1 MKLDVK
7 FTELTNSFETVF
19 GEVHNISDGGYE
31 RGYAEGETKGYKKG
45 YTEGEV
51 KGFEDGA
58 KSEHDRFW
66 DAFQNYGNR
75 RDYDSAF
82 INWNDETFKPKYD
95 IIVKGWGSSLFR
107 KSSIT
112 DLKGILE
119 KQGVRLDTS
128 ENQALIQSF
137 QDSSITHIP
146 EINATKSTNN
156 NYLFSTGSILTI
168 DKFIVV
174 ETTPYTSTT
183 FLCSNLES
191 VIFEGVIGQN
201 GLSVSRCT
209 KLNHESLM
217 SIINALKSG
226 VSGLTCTLGTTNL
239 AKLTDAEKAIATE
252 KGWTLA

>member
-1 MKLDVK
+1 MD
-7 FTELTNSFETVF
+7 NNYNGS
-19 GEVHNISDGGYE
+19 
-31 RGYAEGETKGYKKG
+31 YAELVTDIAKNVEL
-45 YTEGEV
+45 V
-51 KGFEDGA
+51 FEAGQ
-58 KSEHDRFW
+58 KSEYDRFW
-66 DAFQNYGNR
+66 DEFQDYGNR

-95 IIVKGWGSSLFR
+95 IIVKGWCSSLFR

-146 EINATKSTNN
+146 EINVTKSTNN

-174 ETTPYTSTT
+174 ETTSYTNST
-183 FLCSNLES
+183 FWCKNLES

-201 GLSVSRCT
+201 GLDLSRCT
-209 KLNHESLM
+209 KLSHESLM
-217 SIINALKSG
+217 SIKRALKSG
-226 VSGLTCTLGTTNL
+226 VSGLTVTFSTKHKEDG
-239 AKLTDAEKAIATE
+239 KLTDSDIAEISA
-252 KGWTLA
+252 KGWSVAFQ